1 MTKVNVKR
9 YNENVEI
16 LKERLEAIEKT
27 RGTGCKGNLEH
38 LRKIIRITIKEIKYW
53 ENEIKE
59 QSLKNE
65 SIPFE
70 LETKT
75 YLNGKIFYN
84 C

>member
-1 MTKVNVKR
+1 M
-9 YNENVEI
+9 ENQ
-16 LKERLEAIEKT
+16 
-27 RGTGCKGNLEH
+27 
-38 LRKIIRITIKEIKYW
+38 

>member
-1 MTKVNVKR
+1 MIKVNVKR
-9 YNENVEI
+9 YNENVEA
-16 LKERLEAIEKT
+16 LKEMLEEIEKF
-27 RGTGCKGNLEH
+27 RGTGCKGNLNN
-38 LRKIIRITIKEIKYW
+38 LRKVIRIAIKEIKYW